1 MVVVDIDVKLLLN
14 DLFESADV
22 SFTNID
28 NMNPSIYKTIFN
40 LEKRVNQLENNY
52 SKDSFICNL
61 DNKSTYVSK

>member
-14 DLFESADV
+14 DLFESSDV

-52 SKDSFICNL
+52 SKDSFIYNL
-61 DNKSTYVSK
+61 DSKSTYISK

>member
-1 MVVVDIDVKLLLN
+1 MVVIDIDVKLLLN
-14 DLFESADV
+14 DLFESSDV

-52 SKDSFICNL
+52 SKDNFICNL
-61 DNKSTYVSK
+61 DSKSTYVSK